1 MKTLGIAAAAVVSLL
16 VAGAAAPVEAWDRG
30 EVDLLAVVP
39 DLSSGQAS
47 SVEGLA
53 VGPDGNVYVPSF
65 GFNANGATTGNS
77 ELFVFSPKGDLVRH
91 VVIQNSSPHAL
102 GLFFSPVMPFKRGVK
117 SLILCDFGGG
127 KMLQVDP
134 FTGESAVFMTPD
146 AAHPAPGFNSLTF
159 DKQGNVYI
167 SDSFQGIIWK
177 TPPNGTG
184 GAPGQVWLQDPLL
197 DPGTGL
203 TPPFGANGLEFNRAG
218 TILYIADT
226 AFHQIVQVPVTNGN
240 PGKASVLIT
249 GINAPDGLA
258 VDGHDNLWIA
268 ANQEDEVVVVDPNAR
283 SNVNGV
289 STVVPKVIAKLGDFN
304 GINDDGIV
312 RGLLF
317 PASLAFSLD
326 RKTLYVSNLTLFL
339 PYAGA
344 QKAIDSAWTLKVKRY
359 TVAKI
364 RAEIPPV
371 SGDDPR

>member
-1 MKTLGIAAAAVVSLL
+1 VKTLGVAAAAVVSLL
-16 VAGAAAPVEAWDRG
+16 VAGVAAPVAAWDRG
-30 EVDLLAVVP
+30 KVDLLAVVP
-39 DLSSGQAS
+39 DLSSGQPS
-47 SVEGLA
+47 DVEGLA

-77 ELFVFSPKGDLVRH
+77 ELFVFSPKGNLVRH

-146 AAHPAPGFNSLTF
+146 TAHPAPGFNSLTF

-177 TPPNGTG
+177 TPPNGAG
-184 GAPGQVWLQDPLL
+184 GAPGQVWLQDPLF

-218 TILYIADT
+218 TILYVADT
-226 AFHQIVQVPVTNGN
+226 AFHQIIQVPVTNGN
-240 PGKASVLIT
+240 PGKATVLIT

-268 ANQEDEVVVVDPNAR
+268 ANQEDEIVVVDPNAK

-304 GINDDGIV
+304 GIDEDGV
-312 RGLLF
+312 PHGFLF
-317 PASLAFSLD
+317 PASPAFSAD
-326 RKTLYVSNLTLFL
+326 GNTLYVSDLALYL
-339 PYAGA
+339 PFAGA
-344 QKAIDSAWTLKVKRY
+344 LPAIDSPWTLQVKHF
-359 TVAKI
+359 TVSKI
-364 RAEIPPV
+364 RAVIPPL
-371 SGDDPR
+371 SDGGD